1 MAVACLIPCA
11 ASTNWGVES
20 GDADGRRPDNEGVF
34 ITESDFAVCV
44 DEASHIVLANRLGLQ
59 VKWVDLTWQDGGL
72 NGYTFIVEG
81 PKLASYL
88 TVLLAGEV
96 GQTEIFGRQILGR
109 TYAGS
114 DRETLYR
121 FVVRHGS
128 AGEQALVVAR
138 QTCPR
143 LVRAHAG
150 AIRQLAND
158 LLVRVAQAQGDDVT
172 VEGEELARLL
182 GGDDVAIL
190 KLAPGDDQT
199 RLLAATDVATL
210 KRAMNG

>member
-1 MAVACLIPCA
+1 V
-11 ASTNWGVES
+11 T
-20 GDADGRRPDNEGVF
+20 
-34 ITESDFAVCV
+34 ITESDWAVIC
-44 DEASHIVLANRLGLQ
+44 DEASHIVVANRLGLLT
-59 VKWVDLTWQDGGL
+59 KWVDLTWQQDGGL

-81 PKLASYL
+81 PRLSSYMA
-88 TVLLAGEV
+88 VLLAGEV
-96 GQTEIFGRQILGR
+96 GRSEILGRQILGW

-121 FVVRHGS
+121 LVVRHGS

-158 LLVRVAQAQGDDVT
+158 LLALVAQAQGEDVT
-172 VEGEELARLL
+172 VEADDLSRMMGE
-182 GGDDVAIL
+182 DVAIL
-190 KLAPGDDQT
+190 KLAANDDQT
-199 RLLAATDVATL
+199 RLLAATDVVSL